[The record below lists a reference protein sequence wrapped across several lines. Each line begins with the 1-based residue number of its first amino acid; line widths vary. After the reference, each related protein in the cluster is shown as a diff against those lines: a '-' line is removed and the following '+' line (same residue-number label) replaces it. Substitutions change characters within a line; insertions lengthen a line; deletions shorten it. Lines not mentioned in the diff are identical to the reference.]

1 MPDLSGFEVA
11 RRLQAMPDTRTI
23 PVLVFTF
30 RDLAA
35 EELASLPGQ
44 VQQVLSKSATEE
56 LLEALNRLAPR
67 ADGPGG
73 GL

>member
-1 MPDLSGFEVA
+1 MITHHDVDGVSWVDVVDATQDEHN
-11 RRLQAMPDTRTI
+11 
-23 PVLVFTF
+23 
-30 RDLAA
+30 
-35 EELASLPGQ
+35 ELASLPGQ